1 MSTAKNV
8 SQPAGSDVQESAVI
22 RELQTIALE
31 HDGFLNPDDVVTR
44 ARDPKSPL
52 HDQFTWDDEA
62 AAEDW
67 RRAQACALI
76 RRVKLHIVR
85 EVTVSKAVTLSV
97 EKSEAEPQPSVT
109 VQPVRRYQSRPSARG
124 GEGGYESTLNIMQDP
139 DKRAEMVAAA
149 LSELRA
155 VQRRYATLNE
165 LSKVWEALDAL

>member
-1 MSTAKNV
+1 MSAAKNV
-8 SQPAGSDVQESAVI
+8 ASPASSDVQESAVI

-31 HDGFLNPDDVVTR
+31 HDGFLNPDDVVSR

-52 HDQFTWDDEA
+52 HDQFTWDDAA

-85 EVTVSKAVTLSV
+85 EVAPAKAITLSV
-97 EKSEAEPQPSVT
+97 EKSEPEPQPAVI
-109 VQPVRRYQSRPSARG
+109 VQPVRRYQSRPSARRA
-124 GEGGYESTLNIMQDP
+124 EGGYESTLDIMQDP

-155 VQRRYATLNE
+155 VQRRYSVLNE
-165 LSKVWEALDAL
+165 LATVWEALDAL